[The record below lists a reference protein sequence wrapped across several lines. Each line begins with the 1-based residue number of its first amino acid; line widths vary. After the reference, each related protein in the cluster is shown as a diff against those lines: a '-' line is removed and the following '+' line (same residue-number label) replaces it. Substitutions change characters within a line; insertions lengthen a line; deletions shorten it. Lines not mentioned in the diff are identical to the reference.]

1 MRTVVWGL
9 AVAAIVA
16 AASRVEAQK
25 ADAAQ
30 VAGTWNMTVKGPA
43 AHGDMAATL
52 VLSQKDGR
60 LAGTMSAHGNE
71 HTLTGDYTE
80 GTLTLVTTD
89 TPEDKRIELNAR
101 IQEDGSLAGYLS
113 GPMGDMRWT
122 AIRAGDR
129 R

>member
-1 MRTVVWGL
+1 M

-16 AASRVEAQK
+16 VASSADAQK

-60 LAGTMSAHGNE
+60 LAGTLSAHGNE
-71 HTLTGDYTE
+71 HTLMGEYTD

-89 TPEDKRIELNAR
+89 TPEDKRIELNAKV
-101 IQEDGSLAGYLS
+101 QDNGSLAGYLS
-113 GPMGDMRWT
+113 GPMGDMQWT
-122 AIRAGDR
+122 ATRAGDR